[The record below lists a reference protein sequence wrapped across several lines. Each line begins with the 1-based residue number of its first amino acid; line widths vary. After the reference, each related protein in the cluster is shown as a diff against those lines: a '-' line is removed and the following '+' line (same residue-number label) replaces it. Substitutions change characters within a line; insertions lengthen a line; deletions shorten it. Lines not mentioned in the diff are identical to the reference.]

1 MAIINCA
8 RGKKTV
14 CLEASKGVSHR
25 HTNGSIAE
33 PHIPPQPEP
42 AATDRKGK
50 GDLLEIIFQHV
61 YPTHSL

>member
-1 MAIINCA
+1 MFALKQA
-8 RGKKTV
+8 RG
-14 CLEASKGVSHR
+14 GSHR
-25 HTNGSIAE
+25 HTKGSIAE

>member
-1 MAIINCA
+1 MPEEKKLFALKQA
-8 RGKKTV
+8 RG
-14 CLEASKGVSHR
+14 GSHR